1 MTLPE
6 TLNTKVADNDLSF
19 PLVTHMAYS
28 DARFGSYGIL
38 KLGRGAENFL
48 DRLCRP
54 ANDQVLGAK
63 DARNLTRVV
72 YKFRRPL
79 TQLSNAY
86 SYAHF
91 R

>member
-6 TLNTKVADNDLSF
+6 TLNTKVSVNELSF
-19 PLVTHMAYS
+19 PLVTHMTNS
-28 DARFGSYGIL
+28 DARFDSYGNL
-38 KLGRGAENFL
+38 KSGRGAENFL
-48 DRLCRP
+48 DRLSRP
-54 ANDQVLGAK
+54 ANDQVLRAG
-63 DARNLTRVV
+63 DAQIVVRAV

-91 R
+91 W

>member
-1 MTLPE
+1 MTFPK
-6 TLNTKVADNDLSF
+6 TLNTKVADKGLSF
-19 PLVTHMAYS
+19 PLVTHMADS

-38 KLGRGAENFL
+38 KSGRAAENFL
-48 DRLCRP
+48 DRLCRL
-54 ANDQVLGAK
+54 ANDQVLRAE
-63 DARNLTRVV
+63 DAQNLTRIV

-86 SYAHF
+86 SHAHF

>member
-1 MTLPE
+1 MTFPE
-6 TLNTKVADNDLSF
+6 TLNTKVADNELNF

-28 DARFGSYGIL
+28 DVRFGSYEIL
-38 KLGRGAENFL
+38 NSGRGAENFL
-48 DRLCRP
+48 DRLCIP
-54 ANDQVLGAK
+54 ANDQVLRAE
-63 DARNLTRVV
+63 DAQNWTRVI

-86 SYAHF
+86 SHAHF